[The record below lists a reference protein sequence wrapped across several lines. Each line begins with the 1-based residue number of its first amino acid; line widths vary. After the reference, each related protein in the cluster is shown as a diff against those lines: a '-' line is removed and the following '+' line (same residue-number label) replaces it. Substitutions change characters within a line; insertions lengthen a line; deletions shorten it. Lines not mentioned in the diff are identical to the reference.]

1 MKVTNYII
9 THKAFTPPNVPDYI
23 PLQVGNGPDLG
34 WLRDNTGDEISAKNP
49 NWCELTGLYWIWKN
63 DHNSDV
69 VSISH
74 YRRYFQGRDG
84 ILRSAEIEQ
93 LLGDHDILL
102 AEFEPYKETV
112 YQQYA
117 NESGFAK
124 DLDNVR
130 AIIEKQ
136 DPDALAAFDSVMNQG
151 GLCQYNMMVCRKD
164 RYDAYCRWLF
174 QILEELEK
182 SVDLADYNDY
192 QKRIYGFLAERLL
205 NVWVRA
211 RDLRVKTLPVLQTEM
226 TAAEKRRLQLRR
238 LRNRAEFGLK
248 KLTGGNAT

>member
-1 MKVTNYII
+1 M
-9 THKAFTPPNVPDYI
+9 
-23 PLQVGNGPDLG
+23 
-34 WLRDNTGDEISAKNP
+34 
-49 NWCELTGLYWIWKN
+49 
-63 DHNSDV
+63 

-74 YRRYFQGRDG
+74 YRRYFQGREG

-130 AIIEKQ
+130 GIIKKQ

-174 QILEELEK
+174 QILEEL
-182 SVDLADYNDY
+182 
-192 QKRIYGFLAERLL
+192 
-205 NVWVRA
+205 
-211 RDLRVKTLPVLQTEM
+211 
-226 TAAEKRRLQLRR
+226 
-238 LRNRAEFGLK
+238 
-248 KLTGGNAT
+248 